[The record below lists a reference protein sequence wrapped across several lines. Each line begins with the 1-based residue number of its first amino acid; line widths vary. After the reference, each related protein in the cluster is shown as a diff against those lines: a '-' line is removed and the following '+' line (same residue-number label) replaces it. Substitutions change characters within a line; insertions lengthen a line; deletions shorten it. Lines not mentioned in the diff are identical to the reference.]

1 MASPTPDS
9 TRAACRTAGNTCM
22 ARYRE
27 RAKGKEWPVPDS
39 VTSGGVSDPPTTT
52 KKVRAGAVQVS
63 AYVEADVVYRAK
75 NAIVALRDHPKGPRN
90 LSAFANEAFRRELLR
105 LEKAYNDG
113 QPFAQRPEDE
123 LPAGRPRRGYG
134 TS

>member
-1 MASPTPDS
+1 MPD
-9 TRAACRTAGNTCM
+9 
-22 ARYRE
+22 
-27 RAKGKEWPVPDS
+27 P
-39 VTSGGVSDPPTTT
+39 VTSGGAGDSPATT

-63 AYVEADVVYRAK
+63 AYVDADVVDRAK
-75 NAIVALRDHPKGPRN
+75 NLIVALRDHPKGPRN
-90 LSAFANEAFRRELLR
+90 LSAFANEAFRREVLR

-113 QPFAQRPEDE
+113 QPFARRPEDE

>member
-1 MASPTPDS
+1 M
-9 TRAACRTAGNTCM
+9 
-22 ARYRE
+22 
-27 RAKGKEWPVPDS
+27 PDS

-63 AYVEADVVYRAK
+63 AYVEADVVDRAK

-90 LSAFANEAFRRELLR
+90 LSAIANEAFRRELLR

-113 QPFAQRPEDE
+113 QPFPQRPQDE